1 MNFLNINDDASHVTI
16 SALYSRDSPQQNCFH
31 AQHQAIIWAIHHHL
45 SYWQQFFPSSSF
57 HLIPTARVWILKLFS
72 SSFFSSSCFK
82 EAHTLWKW
90 NDEMWGWELL
100 KRGGIGWVVKI
111 NTLYFTKKFATLKHF
126 KRDIR
131 FTLCSFFIFFSL
143 LLLITYTMYVHD
155 PSLKRKKE
163 NYMFFKNSR
172 NKA

>member
-57 HLIPTARVWILKLFS
+57 HLILQPACEYS
-72 SSFFSSSCFK
+72 NFFFPSSCFK

-90 NDEMWGWELL
+90 NDEMWGMRIA
-100 KRGGIGWVVKI
+100 KNGGGGWVGKLI
-111 NTLYFTKKFATLKHF
+111 RCTLQRNSLHWNILSATFASRFAHFSYFFPSSPYYLHHVRT
-126 KRDIR
+126 R
-131 FTLCSFFIFFSL
+131 FILE
-143 LLLITYTMYVHD
+143 
-155 PSLKRKKE
+155 KKE
-163 NYMFFKNSR
+163 RKLHVFQELSQ
-172 NKA
+172 